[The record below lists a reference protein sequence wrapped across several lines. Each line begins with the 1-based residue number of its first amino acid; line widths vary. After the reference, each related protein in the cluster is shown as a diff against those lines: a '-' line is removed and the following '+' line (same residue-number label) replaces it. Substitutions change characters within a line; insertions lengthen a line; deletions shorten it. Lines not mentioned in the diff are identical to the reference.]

1 MAETESSREATVAA
15 VPLARNLSFWGMTVA
30 QFLGA
35 FNDNLFKQV
44 VLLIC
49 VDLRK
54 AGGGDYQG
62 VAQFLFALPFILFS
76 GFAGF
81 LSDRYSKRRIVV
93 ACKAAEMA
101 IMVVGTIAVGVGS
114 LPAAL
119 GIVFLMGTHS
129 AFFGPS
135 KYGILPELVPPSQLP
150 RANGLFLM
158 TTFLGIIL
166 GMGLA
171 GVVKSTM
178 TISPWLAGPYF
189 IGFAAIG
196 TMAAWCVRPTIAN
209 RPGMPFDLGSL
220 FVSRETR
227 TTILADRAL
236 LVALG
241 VSSLFWFCGGVVQ
254 PTVNAYG
261 KLDLY
266 RQLAVTE
273 ADVRTSLLAA
283 CLAVGIALGCPL
295 AGLVC
300 RGRADFRVTI
310 TGAWGI
316 VAGLI
321 VLAAAGASA
330 GPSEWVVRG
339 LLLFVGASTGL
350 FTVPLQVFLQSRP
363 PADQRGRVLG
373 AMNLV
378 QWMAIAAA
386 AVFYAAGD
394 ALRTACGWPIST
406 LFAMTALVMLPVAI
420 AYRPWRW
427 VKVSETAPNAP

>member
-1 MAETESSREATVAA
+1 MTADETPPLSPPSSETLP
-15 VPLARNLSFWGMTVA
+15 VPLSRNLSFLGMTVA

-54 AGGGDYQG
+54 AEGSDYQG

-81 LSDRYSKRRIVV
+81 LSDRYSKRRIVFL
-93 ACKAAEMA
+93 CKLAEIA
-101 IMVVGTIAVGVGS
+101 IMVVGTLAVGLGS

-135 KYGILPELVPPSQLP
+135 KFGILPELVPATLLP
-150 RANGLFLM
+150 RANGIFLM

-166 GMGLA
+166 GMGMA
-171 GVVKSTM
+171 GLVKSTM

-189 IGFAAIG
+189 VGFAIIG
-196 TMAAWCVRPTIAN
+196 TLAAWSVRPTPAN
-209 RPGMPFDLGSL
+209 RPGMPFELGSL

-227 TTILADRAL
+227 TVLFSDRAL

-254 PTVNAYG
+254 PSVNAYG

-266 RQLAVTE
+266 HTLPIDK

-283 CLAVGIALGCPL
+283 CLAVGIAMGCPL
-295 AGLVC
+295 AGIVC
-300 RGRADFRVTI
+300 RGKADFRVTI

-316 VAGLI
+316 FSGLVI
-321 VLAAAGASA
+321 LALVGASQSA
-330 GPSEWVVRG
+330 SESLVRG

-386 AVFYAAGD
+386 AGFYAVGD
-394 ALRTACGWPIST
+394 TIRNWCGWPIAS
-406 LFAMTALVMLPVAI
+406 LFAMTAIVILPVAI
-420 AYRPWRW
+420 AWRPWRQA
-427 VKVSETAPNAP
+427 T